1 VAAQSDAQE
10 DCQMTTTD
18 RTRQEI
24 LDLSRATTLYE
35 WTAQKTMNPLVIDR
49 AQGIYLWDVDG
60 KRYMDFNSQL
70 MCVNIGHG
78 DQRVIDAITAQ
89 LQRVAYVAPTA
100 ATTAVRAELGDVLR
114 RITPGNL
121 TKSFFTNGGAE
132 ANENAIKIA
141 RWYTGR
147 HKIMARYR
155 SYHGATAGAISLTGE
170 PRRWA
175 AEPGIPGVV
184 RIPDFY
190 PYRAG
195 KALDDP
201 EYTAGV
207 LAATEEIIQL
217 EGPHTIAAIMIE
229 SVVGTN
235 GILIPSAA
243 YMRGI
248 RALCDRYGILMIAD
262 EVMSGFGRTGRW
274 FAVDH
279 WGVVP
284 DMMSVAK
291 GLTSAYVPLGALIV
305 SEPIA
310 AHFEER
316 PLFAGLTYN
325 AHAVGCAAA
334 LATIRVY
341 EEDGLIEQAARLGEV
356 LRVEMARIKERHPS
370 VGDAR
375 SIGLF
380 AVFELVKDRATREPL
395 TPFNL
400 KPSELGPMPAF
411 NAFLRQHGVF
421 TLVRWNTFFVNPPLC
436 ITEEQLLEGLAVMDR
451 ALDIVDQAIA

>member
-1 VAAQSDAQE
+1 
-10 DCQMTTTD
+10 
-18 RTRQEI
+18 
-24 LDLSRATTLYE
+24 
-35 WTAQKTMNPLVIDR
+35 
-49 AQGIYLWDVDG
+49 
-60 KRYMDFNSQL
+60 
-70 MCVNIGHG
+70 
-78 DQRVIDAITAQ
+78 
-89 LQRVAYVAPTA
+89 
-100 ATTAVRAELGDVLR
+100 
-114 RITPGNL
+114 
-121 TKSFFTNGGAE
+121 
-132 ANENAIKIA
+132 
-141 RWYTGR
+141 
-147 HKIMARYR
+147 MARYR
-155 SYHGATAGAISLTGE
+155 SYHGATAGAISLTGD

-395 TPFNL
+395 TPFNP